1 MSPPNG
7 FRSRCTRRGE
17 YLGDL
22 VGQRPVLTLA
32 PTYPLEGHTP
42 IYPEFVTGVLGWR
55 VAPLLTPEARR
66 QVGLVALDELAADL
80 AARPPRGI
88 LTGLDDSD
96 ADEEAPLLAYA
107 QDPWLC
113 PDRPAG

>member
-1 MSPPNG
+1 MIPAEWFPLKVHA
-7 FRSRCTRRGE
+7 RGE

-55 VAPLLTPEARR
+55 VAPLLTPEA
-66 QVGLVALDELAADL
+66 A
-80 AARPPRGI
+80 
-88 LTGLDDSD
+88 
-96 ADEEAPLLAYA
+96 
-107 QDPWLC
+107 
-113 PDRPAG
+113 PAGRAGCAGRAGG